1 MSTPQYGI
9 DAMHF
14 ALPRLTLPIGELA
27 EARGIETDKLRFG
40 LGLESM
46 AVCDTD
52 EDVVTLAAEAAW
64 NLIQQAGIQAE
75 EIGRIYVGTESSVDA
90 AKPSATYVLG
100 LLEERLE
107 AQFGPRALRHCDA
120 VDMTFAC
127 VGGVDALQN
136 SLDWIR
142 ASSGRKALVI
152 ASDVAKYAPGSG
164 GEYTQGAGA
173 VAMWLT
179 ESPRVL
185 TLDTEFA
192 VAIENVGDFFKP
204 RRSFPK
210 SQLLQEAAAL
220 LGQTLSDADASAL
233 TAQASEGFWATP
245 EDHIEQFLEHP
256 VFDGPYSNDCY
267 VARLSEALDSYQKQ
281 SGHLILRDW
290 DAMVFH
296 LPYAYQGRRMW
307 AEIAIQLVD
316 QAERLHEI
324 EASVGQTKE
333 EAGGFKALSK
343 LWSKTPHYKA
353 YVETYIR
360 PGEIASQQ
368 IGNMYTASIFMSL
381 LSTLVDSRNQDLNIA
396 GRRIGFLSYGSGSK
410 SKVFSGTI
418 QTDFMHGLDGVR
430 PFNHLENRTEIDFAT
445 YEKLHKRSLTQ
456 PLTEAKG
463 ARLVKIETEGN
474 LYGYRRYAIA

>member
-46 AVCDTD
+46 AICDID
-52 EDVVTLAAEAAW
+52 EDVVTLGADAAW
-64 NLIQQAGIQAE
+64 NLIQQTGIRPE
-75 EIGRIYVGTESSVDA
+75 EIGRIYLGTESSVDA
-90 AKPSATYVLG
+90 AKPSATYILG
-100 LLEERLE
+100 LLEQRFE
-107 AQFGPRALRHCDA
+107 AKFGPRALSHCDA
-120 VDMTFAC
+120 LDITFAC
-127 VGGVDALQN
+127 VGAVDALEN
-136 SLDWIR
+136 SMDWIR

-179 ESPRVL
+179 ESPRIL
-185 TLDTEFA
+185 TLDGDFS
-192 VAIENVGDFFKP
+192 VAIESVGDFFKP

-210 SQLLQEAAAL
+210 SQLLQEAAAI
-220 LGQTLSDADASAL
+220 LGQTLSDADASTL
-233 TAQASEGFWATP
+233 TAQASKGFWATP

-256 VFDGPYSNDCY
+256 IFDGPYSNDCY
-267 VARLSEALDSYQKQ
+267 VARLSEALDRYQKQ

-296 LPYAYQGRRMW
+296 LPYAFQGRRMW
-307 AEIAIQLVD
+307 AEIAIHLVD
-316 QAERLHEI
+316 EAGRLNEI
-324 EASVGQTKE
+324 EAAVGQTKD
-333 EAGGFKALSK
+333 EAGGIKALSK

-353 YVETYIR
+353 YVKTYIM

-381 LSTLVDSRNQDLNIA
+381 LSTLVDSRNLDLNIS
-396 GRRIGFLSYGSGSK
+396 GRRVGFLSYGSGSK
-410 SKVFSGTI
+410 SKVFSGII
-418 QTDFMHGLDGVR
+418 QVDFMNGLDGVR

-445 YEKLHKRSLTQ
+445 YEQLHQRRLIS